1 MLQEVNEHDIFPN
14 FRYMHFPNLKKLFV
28 NNFRAIFWSS
38 VLPNNERKGW
48 RNHCHHLEI
57 TLVIKIYGTDS
68 ILLQDCT
75 QFPDQFF

>member
-1 MLQEVNEHDIFPN
+1 MTFFQISGICIFQI
-14 FRYMHFPNLKKLFV
+14 LKLFV
-28 NNFRAIFWSS
+28 NNFRAIFWTS

-75 QFPDQFF
+75 QFPD